1 MASDF
6 NIKWDGIQKLYKE
19 CEIAG
24 ADAQKYTEDAMK
36 DMLGKAQEKSKTL
49 ARVDTGFMQ
58 DNINV
63 KVLESNRD
71 RVVGEIRS
79 EAEYS
84 SYNEF
89 GTYKMSAK
97 PFIRPSVSASTPWFY
112 SSVKQALKKAGK
124 FS

>member
-1 MASDF
+1 MSGTS
-6 NIKWDGIQKLYKE
+6 IRWDGLGDLYSELGVASKE
-19 CEIAG
+19 
-24 ADAQKYTEDAMK
+24 AQKYTEDAMK
-36 DMLGKAQEKSKTL
+36 STLAKAQQKSKGL

-58 DNINV
+58 NNINT
-63 KVLESNRD
+63 KVLESNQD

-97 PFIRPSVSASTPWFY
+97 PFIRPSVAASTHWFY
-112 SSVKQALKKAGK
+112 NSVKQALKKAGK

>member
-1 MASDF
+1 MSGTS
-6 NIKWDGIQKLYKE
+6 IRWDGLGDLYSE
-19 CEIAG
+19 LGVASRE
-24 ADAQKYTEDAMK
+24 AQKYTEDAMK
-36 DMLGKAQEKSKTL
+36 STLAKAQQKSKGL

-58 DNINV
+58 NNINT
-63 KVLESNRD
+63 KVLESNQD

-97 PFIRPSVSASTPWFY
+97 PFIRPSVAASTPWFY
-112 SSVKQALKKAGK
+112 NSVKQALKKAGK